1 MREKNK
7 PGNVAPRKR
16 NTISGPRKGM
26 KSGQT
31 NTSNDTGE
39 INRGNTMN
47 IGGNARSGELHTKKS
62 VSGSD
67 SDGQAE

>member
-1 MREKNK
+1 
-7 PGNVAPRKR
+7 
-16 NTISGPRKGM
+16 M